1 MALSCLKLPLQ
12 LRSNFKSCLRIS
24 TSRAYSFNSHN
35 RPTTFLS
42 PSSSTNVLR
51 RAGVAGRLCDF
62 WRQYSSDEEK
72 SLLTACPTE
81 FVDILKKHNIS
92 RCYFVWDES
101 VKKVVGSHPELKEIE
116 DWLNDAENGYYK
128 QHEAVFLAVGMR
140 SNCLLGAFLWNVNR
154 GQAVSA
160 TFVHISLE
168 YIMLSIQF
176 KYLYFWREKGKIR
189 LIQLLKIY

>member
-1 MALSCLKLPLQ
+1 MALSRLKLPLQ
-12 LRSNFKSCLRIS
+12 LRPNFKICLRIS
-24 TSRAYSFNSHN
+24 ASRAHSFSIQN
-35 RPTTFLS
+35 RLTTFLS
-42 PSSSTNVLR
+42 PSSSANALR
-51 RAGVAGRLCDF
+51 RIGRRYDF
-62 WRQYSSDEEK
+62 WRQYSSGEKK

-101 VKKVVGSHPELKEIE
+101 EKKVVGSHPELKEIE

-154 GQAVSA
+154 GQAVST
-160 TFVHISLE
+160 TFIYIILE
-168 YIMLSIQF
+168 YIMFSIQL
-176 KYLYFWREKGKIR
+176 KYIYFGREKG
-189 LIQLLKIY
+189 